1 MAHLTTYRAK
11 LVPQQ
16 LHAFDPFPRDE
27 APVVVPPAEA
37 QPIAGSSLLARAPV
51 IDRYPIIIGQ
61 NLTGQYLT
69 SAYRSATSGWRYQLV
84 DLLNELIEH
93 DGHARAVVR
102 QRILAV
108 AGGRIEVLPA
118 KLRKDHPDAD
128 LAKVLADDFSDQF
141 EAIPARTQA
150 IAQLNWGIFYGLSA
164 LETEWDNSD
173 EQWSPIGLSNIH
185 SRRLNYTNPTTWD
198 VYIYDQG
205 QVGPGYKTSPT
216 NGIAGLRVADYP
228 GKFIVHAP
236 ALNADY
242 PTRDGEGRYIGILML
257 LKRAVMRASA
267 QDFERTIRPWVLGY
281 FNRDGE
287 TVQGGNVRSVAN
299 PEDISKLEQALTV
312 LGAGAMSSAAL
323 PDSVRVE
330 LLRAASAMNATDF
343 LSFLNREMSKALL
356 GQAFTTEP
364 GANGN
369 LSTSQMAKE
378 GTMEIL
384 RYDARCLADTLERD
398 LTRPWMRLN
407 YPDAHR
413 ILCPRIVIHVDEIPD
428 PEKVMK
434 IALQGTQIDMPIDAD
449 KLAEQT
455 GLELIPAKDPSVPRR
470 TRMIQS
476 GKAPEPM
483 GPENDDASYAG
494 APQDDEDSAADK
506 SGKQTNEKQEA

>member
-11 LVPQQ
+11 LVPK
-16 LHAFDPFPRDE
+16 HEFDPFPREE
-27 APVVVPPAEA
+27 APVLPPVAAE
-37 QPIAGSSLLARAPV
+37 PLAGSGLLARAPV
-51 IDRYPIIIGQ
+51 IDRYPIVIGQ

-69 SAYRSATSGWRYQLV
+69 TSYRSATSGWRFQLV
-84 DLLNELIEH
+84 DLLNELLEH
-93 DGHARAVVR
+93 DGHARGVVR

-108 AGGRIEVLPA
+108 AGGRVEVLPA
-118 KLRKDHPDAD
+118 KLRKDHPDSD
-128 LAKVLADDFSDQF
+128 VAKVIADEFAEQF

-150 IAQLNWGIFYGLSA
+150 IAQINWGVFYGLSA
-164 LETEWDNSD
+164 LEIEWDND
-173 EQWSPIGLSNIH
+173 GDVWSPIGLSNIH

-205 QVGPGYKTSPT
+205 TVGPGYKSAPT
-216 NGIAGLRVADYP
+216 NGIAGLRVADFP

-242 PTRDGEGRYIGILML
+242 PTRDGEGRYIGIYML
-257 LKRAVMRASA
+257 LKRTVMRASA

-299 PEDISKLEQALTV
+299 DEDIKALERALQV
-312 LGAGAMSSAAL
+312 LGNGAMSNAAL

-330 LLRAASAMNATDF
+330 LLRAASAMSATEF

-384 RYDARCLADTLERD
+384 RYDARCLADTFERD
-398 LTRPWMRLN
+398 LIRPWMRLN
-407 YPDAHR
+407 HPEASR
-413 ILCPRIVIHVDEIPD
+413 LVCPRIVIHVDEIPD

-434 IALQGTQIDMPIDAD
+434 IALQGTQIDLPIDAD
-449 KLAEQT
+449 KLAAHF
-455 GLELIPAKDPSVPRR
+455 GLELRPKPKTKKR
-470 TRMIQS
+470 
-476 GKAPEPM
+476 
-483 GPENDDASYAG
+483 
-494 APQDDEDSAADK
+494 
-506 SGKQTNEKQEA
+506 NEAQP

>member
-1 MAHLTTYRAK
+1 VAHLITYRAK
-11 LVPQQ
+11 LIPK
-16 LHAFDPFPRDE
+16 HEFDPFPSEE
-27 APVVVPPAEA
+27 APVLPPVAAE
-37 QPIAGSSLLARAPV
+37 PIAGSGLLARAPV
-51 IDRYPIIIGQ
+51 IDRYPIVIGQ

-69 SAYRSATSGWRYQLV
+69 TAYRSATSGWRYQLV
-84 DLLNELIEH
+84 DLLNELLEH
-93 DGHARAVVR
+93 DAHARGVVR

-108 AGGRIEVLPA
+108 AGGRLEVLPA
-118 KLRKDHPDAD
+118 KLRKDHPDAE
-128 LAKVLADDFSDQF
+128 LAQLLAEEFSEQLL
-141 EAIPARTQA
+141 AIPALVQS
-150 IAQLNWGIFYGLSA
+150 IAQLNWSGVFYGLGG
-164 LETEWDNSD
+164 LEIEWDNTD
-173 EQWSPIGLSNIH
+173 EGAWCPVGLSLIH

-205 QVGPGYKTSPT
+205 TVGPGYKSAPT
-216 NGIAGLRVADYP
+216 NGIAGLRVADFP
-228 GKFIVHAP
+228 GKFIMHAP
-236 ALNADY
+236 ALNGDY
-242 PTRDGEGRYIGILML
+242 PTRDGEGRYIGIYML

-281 FNRDGE
+281 FNREGE
-287 TVQGGNVRSVAN
+287 SVQGGNVRSVAN
-299 PEDISKLEQALTV
+299 DEDIKALEKALSV
-312 LGAGAMSSAAL
+312 LGNGAMSNAAL

-330 LLRAASAMNATDF
+330 LLRAASAMSATEF
-343 LSFLNREMSKALL
+343 LSFLNREMSKGLL

-398 LTRPWMRLN
+398 LVHHWVKLN
-407 YPDAHR
+407 YPEAK
-413 ILCPRIVIHVDEIPD
+413 LSLAPRIVIHVDEIPD

-455 GLELIPAKDPSVPRR
+455 GLELIPARDPNVPRR

-476 GKAPEPM
+476 GKAPEPA
-483 GPENDDASYAG
+483 GPENDDATPDT
-494 APQDDEDSAADK
+494 APEQDDDSAE
-506 SGKQTNEKQEA
+506 SGGNDNDNAKKQEA